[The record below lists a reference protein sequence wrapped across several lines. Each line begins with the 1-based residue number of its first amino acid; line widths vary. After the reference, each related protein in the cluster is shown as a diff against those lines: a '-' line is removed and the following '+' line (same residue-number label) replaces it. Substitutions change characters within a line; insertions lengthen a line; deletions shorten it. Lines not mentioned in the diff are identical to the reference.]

1 MRHVG
6 RIARVAA
13 WVFPMV
19 ALLIAGDP
27 QDGMA
32 GSPSDGSDRV
42 VAKVGDAAIT
52 VGELERRLGMIP
64 PFQLQVYGST
74 PEEVKRNFLT
84 KVLIPE
90 MLFARGAME
99 RGKHEDP
106 EVRAR
111 QRDLLKTSLL
121 MQIRRDTAK
130 EAKITPDQIEK
141 YYKENIDR
149 YRTPARV
156 AVWRILVADRSLA
169 EKLIDEARKD
179 PTPKAW
185 SELAKTHS
193 LDKST
198 SMRGGNL
205 GFLTAD
211 GTSADGK
218 TKVSSEL
225 AKAAFAVRDGEVVGE
240 PVPEGSG
247 FAVVWRRGSMPAIH
261 RTVEDEARSI
271 EKILLRDR
279 TRAAQEELTSRL
291 RERVRVL
298 MPEGAELIAVSA
310 GGAVELESKPGRIV
324 RRPGRTQPSPTP
336 RGLR

>member
-6 RIARVAA
+6 RIARVVA
-13 WVFPMV
+13 WVLPLA
-19 ALLIAGDP
+19 ALLIVGDP
-27 QDGMA
+27 QDGIA

-42 VAKVGDAAIT
+42 VATVGDAAIT
-52 VGELERRLGMIP
+52 VAELERRLGTIP

-90 MLFARGAME
+90 LLFARGAME
-99 RGKHEDP
+99 RGKHEDL

-130 EAKITPDQIEK
+130 DAEITPDQIEK
-141 YYKENIDR
+141 YYKENIER
-149 YRTPARV
+149 YRTPSRV

-169 EKLIDEARKD
+169 EQLIAAAKKD
-179 PTPKAW
+179 PTPKGW

-198 SMRGGNL
+198 SLRGGNL
-205 GFLTAD
+205 GFLMAD

-218 TKVSSEL
+218 TKVSPEL

-247 FAVVWRRGSMPAIH
+247 FAVVWRRGSMPAIN
-261 RTVEDEARSI
+261 RTVEDEAKSI

-279 TRAAQEELTSRL
+279 TRAAQEELAARL
-291 RERVRVL
+291 RKQVQVL
-298 MPEGAELIAVSA
+298 MPEGAELIAVSG
-310 GGAVELESKPGRIV
+310 GGAIELEGKPGRIV